1 MMSLFGFGAEVE
13 VEVEVEVEKILNKVT
28 TSNILFL
35 KISEFIKF
43 YLWHDVRSSE
53 SLFNLGSA

>member
-35 KISEFIKF
+35 KISEFIKEG
-43 YLWHDVRSSE
+43 VQNSV
-53 SLFNLGSA
+53 SANFG